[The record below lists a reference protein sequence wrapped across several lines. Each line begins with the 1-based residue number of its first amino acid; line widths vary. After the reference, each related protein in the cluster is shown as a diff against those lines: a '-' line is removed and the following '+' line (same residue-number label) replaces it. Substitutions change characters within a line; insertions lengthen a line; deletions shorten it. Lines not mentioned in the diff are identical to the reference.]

1 MGEQSTST
9 SLGTFIMKE
18 VKHVKT
24 HYMYWRVWFQGR
36 PPSIE
41 VKIEMAMVDSSRART
56 PPSKKFGSRPSFP
69 LSCDPSRP
77 SFWERRPTCP
87 KTPRIYKRLKDGPL
101 HSHLTFEHE
110 LSRHSMTDNPK
121 KGSAKSMYW
130 SEACTLQRQGTRL
143 APAQLIA
150 EQ

>member
-1 MGEQSTST
+1 MPALPIPLGLCLCFTCMCVNCLPPAKALRMGEPSTST

-18 VKHVKT
+18 VTKLSKPTTCVGVVHKKLDIPPL
-24 HYMYWRVWFQGR
+24 MAKCWFQGR

-56 PPSKKFGSRPSFP
+56 LPSKKFGSRPSFP

-101 HSHLTFEHE
+101 HSHVRT
-110 LSRHSMTDNPK
+110 
-121 KGSAKSMYW
+121 
-130 SEACTLQRQGTRL
+130 
-143 APAQLIA
+143 
-150 EQ
+150 